1 MSENYPISTGELVVI
16 ALKAVV
22 KETAKSLPVVAQIMG
37 ASEAVFNKIEQN
49 RVNLLITEL
58 ARRVENIEKRIT
70 EPRSAEIVLFACELA
85 RSDPLIGEKTADAAG
100 IIKSLMTNTD
110 TGMDAVVE
118 ILDNL
123 RKLNSSDLKILYRFK
138 NSELT
143 ILTMPDVL
151 DVQPGYDHN
160 EIIIK
165 YKNKMEEILPNIMRL
180 EALGLLFR
188 VSTKLQIGGMVLD
201 IGSLSEELRK
211 SVQLTPQGTRL
222 ISQLP

>member
-1 MSENYPISTGELVVI
+1 MPENYPISTGALVVI
-16 ALKAVV
+16 ALKEVA
-22 KETAKSLPVVAQIMG
+22 KETTKSLPVVAQIIG

-58 ARRVENIEKRIT
+58 ARRVENIEKKLS

-85 RSDPLIGEKTADAAG
+85 RSDPLIGEKAADAAG

-138 NSELT
+138 NSRLT

-151 DVQPGYDHN
+151 DVQPGYDHS
-160 EIIIK
+160 EIIEK
-165 YKNKMEEILPNIMRL
+165 YKNRMEGILPNIIRL

-188 VSTKLQIGGMVLD
+188 LSTELRTAGMVID
-201 IGSLSEELRK
+201 IGSLSNELRK
-211 SVQLTPQGTRL
+211 SVQLTPQGVRL
-222 ISQLP
+222 ISKLP